1 MIPIVPTLAL
11 AFLSFLSSA
20 FIILR
25 IVLPILPPHPLS
37 RRVAPSE
44 FGLPNY
50 RTLNVADKSHL
61 WFASLDILALAF
73 FIWESID
80 QYTGGPSDAS
90 IAVAPGSSLRL
101 WIALTVRQTCLLMSL
116 GLALLHVR
124 MGRSVSYGKKH
135 WMLWAPTLVLV
146 ASSTGIAVV
155 LSGAEVPSLFIGLI
169 SYTTTIAVMSS
180 IAFCCLVGTLLAI
193 KRNLAAVEEES
204 EPWPAVRQMEQQPRP
219 SFTTEEI
226 DAIRDG
232 ASWITSNA
240 SNASSRHNSISAW
253 SFSTHAPS
261 HGGRPQGSHPSVPA
275 KSSFWFSSSTP
286 PDAPPVPPLPSPYG
300 PLSPTAQSLSDPDP
314 FHRDAL
320 EPRPRLDSQTSWL
333 TSTNG
338 SHKTVISAWS
348 YPTTHHQEEHEGSL
362 NGSTNNLNAELLPSS
377 HTAISRPVTPAMAS
391 AKVLGGYG
399 FSPAVTDTEKN
410 LAALAAAPSATVDIS
425 VYRAIGWLITIWVP
439 LTLSLPYL
447 LLATHSSHTPTPA
460 SILLVL
466 SVTISSPLLALN
478 LLFRSPLPIPQGLFD
493 LRGDLPANTCRGPS
507 VAGSTPTYS
516 HEYKRSTSASVTVVE
531 GRRSG
536 DVWLTNGDAVDG
548 KNKMGRAIGMMAP
561 TPKLSVLPPEEDDN
575 EPLTPPLPMQN
586 DDSSLPVSIHNSTI
600 QNSTQSEMSAQFGR
614 LRKDSK
620 ASSHLS
626 AADESLAYA
635 SRIMVA
641 QRHYSAL
648 AQTMRVDG
656 GSPEKHTT
664 VGGHLAAASGVGPHK
679 SARNSAHLRTRSSSS
694 IQQSPTTE
702 SFNISPPPAF
712 PLPPTPPNVR
722 AARLAHLKHRKSF
735 SSGFSFG
742 AVDDMNEIDALT
754 AGVLPLLV
762 PGLKVGENMKIKEGD
777 WTPPNSYS
785 RARGKRA
792 ARQLLEF
799 GEDFSSPQIHS
810 TPART
815 RGAQP
820 RPKKTSMHKRHHF
833 SLPSLG
839 LGKDGVHSLANW
851 KDEVG
856 RALESKVG
864 QYTAVPSN
872 VTLDVRRATVF
883 GGESISN
890 TLQPLRAVS
899 ENEDEEPRPAKLVRG
914 LSSRRLGLQASVP
927 HSAHGSMESLRMSM
941 NIDVIPP
948 SAASTAT
955 LFDFEAGMD
964 SGPQAEST
972 PHNSVAAKP
981 VSKQRPPP
989 LPLPVPNHVKSSRR
1003 SSIVYITSSD
1013 DNFSP
1018 RTPATGAENTPTTPS
1033 AMASLAQWSSRVIAK
1048 PGKLQRKISN
1058 AVHSATVKP
1067 GSPGLRPLTLLQD
1080 RDTNASGG
1088 GTPPLSLRKKHN
1100 KLRVA
1105 NDENTAPLADRG
1117 KGRGVLKPL
1126 GLVRTETRQH
1136 TEVA

>member
-50 RTLNVADKSHL
+50 RNLSIADKSHL
-61 WFASLDILALAF
+61 WFASLDILALAL
-73 FIWESID
+73 FIWESVN
-80 QYTGGPSDAS
+80 QYTGGASDAS
-90 IAVAPGSSLRL
+90 LAVAPGSSLRL
-101 WIALTVRQTCLLMSL
+101 WIALTVRQTCLLMSV
-116 GLALLHVR
+116 GLTLLHVR
-124 MGRSVSYGKKH
+124 LGRSVSYGKKH
-135 WMLWAPTLVLV
+135 WMLWAPTLVLI

-155 LSGAEVPSLFIGLI
+155 LAGVEVPSLFIGLV

-261 HGGRPQGSHPSVPA
+261 AHGGRPQGSHPSVPA

-286 PDAPPVPPLPSPYG
+286 PDAPPVPPLPSLYG

-314 FHRDAL
+314 FHRDTL

-338 SHKTVISAWS
+338 SHRTVISAWS
-348 YPTTHHQEEHEGSL
+348 YPTTHHEEREGTPNS
-362 NGSTNNLNAELLPSS
+362 STNNLNAELLPSS
-377 HTAISRPVTPAMAS
+377 HTALSRPATPAMAS

-399 FSPAVTDTEKN
+399 FSPAVVDSEKN
-410 LAALAAAPSATVDIS
+410 LAALAAAPGATVDIS

-447 LLATHSSHTPTPA
+447 LLAPHSSHTPTPA
-460 SILLVL
+460 SILLIL
-466 SVTISSPLLALN
+466 SVTVSSPLLALN

-507 VAGSTPTYS
+507 VAGSTPTYKFS

-548 KNKMGRAIGMMAP
+548 KTKMGRAIGMMAP
-561 TPKLSVLPPEEDDN
+561 TPKLSVLPPEENDS
-575 EPLTPPLPMQN
+575 EPSTPPLPMQD

-620 ASSHLS
+620 ASSHIS

-635 SRIMVA
+635 SRIMIA

-648 AQTMRVDG
+648 AQTMRVAN
-656 GSPEKHTT
+656 GSPEKPASVHTDLPGLLLT
-664 VGGHLAAASGVGPHK
+664 SELALARPFNKALPLTPST
-679 SARNSAHLRTRSSSS
+679 SAPRRRSRS
-694 IQQSPTTE
+694 
-702 SFNISPPPAF
+702 
-712 PLPPTPPNVR
+712 LPPPNVR

-742 AVDDMNEIDALT
+742 PVDDMNEIDALT

-785 RARGKRA
+785 RAKGKRSVK
-792 ARQLLEF
+792 QLHEF

-810 TPART
+810 TPARI

-839 LGKDGVHSLANW
+839 LGKNGVHSLANW
-851 KDEVG
+851 KDEVS
-856 RALESKVG
+856 RALENKVD

-883 GGESISN
+883 GGESIAN
-890 TLQPLRAVS
+890 TLLPLRAVD
-899 ENEDEEPRPAKLVRG
+899 EDEEPRPTRLVRG

-927 HSAHGSMESLRMSM
+927 HSAHESMESLRVSM

-972 PHNSVAAKP
+972 PHNSVATKP

-989 LPLPVPNHVKSSRR
+989 LPLPVPNHVKSSR
-1003 SSIVYITSSD
+1003 
-1013 DNFSP
+1013 P
-1018 RTPATGAENTPTTPS
+1018 PASGSENAPTTPS

-1058 AVHSATVKP
+1058 AVHGTTAKP

-1080 RDTNASGG
+1080 RDINANGG

-1100 KLRVA
+1100 KLRVT
-1105 NDENTAPLADRG
+1105 NDENAAPLADRG

-1126 GLVRTETRQH
+1126 GLVRTETRQQ